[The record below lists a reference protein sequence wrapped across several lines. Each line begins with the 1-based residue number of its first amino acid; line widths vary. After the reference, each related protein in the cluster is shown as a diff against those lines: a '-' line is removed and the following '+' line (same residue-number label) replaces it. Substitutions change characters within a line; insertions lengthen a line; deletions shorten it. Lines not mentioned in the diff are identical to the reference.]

1 MKIVR
6 NLSRLEARAIKAI
19 SFQTAWIS
27 FSDPDNPD
35 SIVNNPNLEKLNNLK
50 LSIWNL
56 WEPHFFNET
65 WRFPPSEDE
74 IHSIVDF
81 LIENKN
87 YNIIINCYGGK
98 GRSGAV
104 AKFCHD
110 KMNYFWSDSC
120 QSIAKPNS
128 LIYKTMVNYF
138 NQKYDKH
145 N

>member
-6 NLSRLEARAIKAI
+6 NLSRFEARAIEAVSSK
-19 SFQTAWIS
+19 TAWIS
-27 FSDPDNPD
+27 FSDPDNPE
-35 SIVNNPNLEKLNNLK
+35 SIVENVNLEKLNNLK

-56 WEPHFFNET
+56 AEPHFFDET

-81 LIENKN
+81 LIQNKN

-110 KMNYFWSDSC
+110 KMNYFWTNDC
-120 QSIAKPNS
+120 MEKAKPN
-128 LIYKTMVNYF
+128 LFIYKTMVNYF
-138 NQKYDKH
+138 NKKYDQH